1 MVSVVDDAPAPGT
14 LVALKVTLGNVELTS
29 NERMALDHAL
39 KDIQQKDNIL
49 GKVRFMLVR
58 SVLYIVF
65 V

>member
-1 MVSVVDDAPAPGT
+1 
-14 LVALKVTLGNVELTS
+14 VALKVTLGNVELTS